1 MKIKSLRQWERN
13 RRETWNSFPFS
24 MNEKIKLENM
34 TLQNLLETIQKL
46 IEENP
51 ERKNSN
57 IICKYD
63 GKISKVE
70 IRTPTFDEMEIFD
83 LGHDYNTYLFLS

>member
-1 MKIKSLRQWERN
+1 
-13 RRETWNSFPFS
+13 
-24 MNEKIKLENM
+24 M

-51 ERKNSN
+51 NRKGNH

-63 GKISKVE
+63 GKISEARFKS
-70 IRTPTFDEMEIFD
+70 PTLDEMEIYD
-83 LGHDYNTYLFLS
+83 LGYNCEEYLFLL